1 MIDLNIITQAEI
13 QNFIIDNTNTDL
25 TQFLLKANPFPNLS
39 IQEIAQQIKGRQI
52 AQKKFP
58 FLLKEGIVFP
68 PHLNIEQASSQET
81 AISKSSNLS
90 GKTFLDLTCGFGIDA
105 YFFAQNFEKIYLVEQ
120 NSTLSKIVK
129 HNWKILGKS
138 AYFINDNLENFLKE
152 NKEVFDLLEELSPNI
167 LEIQDKL
174 SSFAKRIIIKLSP
187 LIDIKY
193 LQNSIKNIYEIEII
207 GVKNDVKEV
216 ILHIIPNFQGKIRIT
231 SKNLSSPNI
240 DFSFFIDEE
249 SSAISEYSDVLEYIY
264 IPNNAV
270 LKSGAFNLISEKFKL
285 KKLHPNTHIYTS
297 NEKLKHFCG
306 RIFRVKEISAKSLQK
321 GIKFNIIS
329 KNHPLSP
336 EEIKSKYKL
345 KNGGDDFL
353 FFTQSQKGKIILKS
367 I

>member
-25 TQFLLKANPFPNLS
+25 TQFLLKTNPFPNLS

-81 AISKSSNLS
+81 AIAKAQNLS
-90 GKTFLDLTCGFGIDA
+90 GKTFLDLTCGFGVDA
-105 YFFAQNFEKIYLVEQ
+105 YFLSQNFEKIYLVEQ
-120 NSTLSKIVK
+120 NPTLSKIVK

-152 NKEVFDLLEELSPNI
+152 NKEVFDLIYLDPARRNALNQKKFLLEELSPNI

-193 LQNSIKNIYEIEII
+193 LQDSIKNIYEIEII

-231 SKNLSSPNI
+231 SKNLSSLNI

-297 NEKLKHFCG
+297 NKKLNHFCG
-306 RIFRVKEISAKSLQK
+306 RIFGK
-321 GIKFNIIS
+321 
-329 KNHPLSP
+329 
-336 EEIKSKYKL
+336 KL
-345 KNGGDDFL
+345 TEGHEV
-353 FFTQSQKGKIILKS
+353 
-367 I
+367 